1 MPETHNV
8 FVAHRHE
15 DDAKIEALKNLL
27 RANDVE
33 IRSSSITSDRPN
45 DAHNDDYIKRGIL
58 RPAIEWAGKVIVL
71 ITPDTRNHDWVD
83 WEATYASRR
92 DKLVIGVWAH
102 GSAGC
107 AVPDALERH
116 GDAVVGWNADRIIRA
131 LNGERIWDDPD
142 GGPRGPQY
150 VSRIGCR

>member
-1 MPETHNV
+1 MTETHNV

-15 DDAKIEALKNLL
+15 DDAEIEALKNLL
-27 RANDVE
+27 SRRGVE

-45 DAHNDDYIKRGIL
+45 DAHNSDYIKQRIL

-83 WEATYASRR
+83 WEVTYASRLG
-92 DKLVIGVWAH
+92 KPVIGIWAH

-107 AVPDALERH
+107 ALPDALERH
-116 GDAVVGWNADRIIRA
+116 GDAVVGWNADRIARA
-131 LNGERIWDDPD
+131 LNGESIWDDSD
-142 GGPRGPQY
+142 GTSREPRY

>member
-1 MPETHNV
+1 MSETHNV

-15 DDAKIEALKNLL
+15 DDAKIQNLKALLQGEG
-27 RANDVE
+27 VE

-45 DAHNDDYIKRGIL
+45 NAHSDDYIKQGIL
-58 RPAIEWAGKVIVL
+58 RPAIEWAGKLIVL
-71 ITPDTRNHDWVD
+71 ITPDTKNHDWVD
-83 WEATYASRR
+83 WEITYASRLG
-92 DKLVIGVWAH
+92 KPVIGVWAH

-116 GDAVVGWNADRIIRA
+116 GNAVVGWNADRIIRA
-131 LNGERIWDDPD
+131 LNGERIWDNSDMSS
-142 GGPRGPQY
+142 RGPQY

>member
-15 DDAKIEALKNLL
+15 DDAHIEALRNLL
-27 RANDVE
+27 RGRDVE
-33 IRSSSITSDRPN
+33 MRSSSITSDRPN
-45 DAHNDDYIKRGIL
+45 NARDDDYIKQGIL

-83 WEATYASRR
+83 WEVTYASRHG
-92 DKLVIGVWAH
+92 KPVIGVWAH

-116 GDAVVGWNADRIIRA
+116 GDAVVGWNADRIARA
-131 LNGERIWDDPD
+131 LNGERIWDNSD
-142 GGPRGPQY
+142 GTSREPQY